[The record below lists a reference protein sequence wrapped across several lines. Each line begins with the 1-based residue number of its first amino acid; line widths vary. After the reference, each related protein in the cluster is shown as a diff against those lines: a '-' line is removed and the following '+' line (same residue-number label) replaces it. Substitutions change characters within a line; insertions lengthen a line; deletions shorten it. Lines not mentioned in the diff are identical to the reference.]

1 MAPPRIAD
9 QIGRVLGGRYRLVA
23 PLGTGASAHV
33 YVADDVKLRRR
44 VAVKVLHPALAQ
56 DETFLRRFRAE
67 AQSAA
72 ALRHPHVLQVFDW
85 GEDEDGPWLVL
96 EYLSGGSLRDM
107 LDRNARL
114 SPSQALLIGL
124 QAAQGLE
131 YAHRRGLVHRDIKP
145 ANLLFDD
152 EGRLVIADF
161 GLARA
166 LAEAAWTEPAGAIVG
181 TARYSSPEQAKGSRV
196 DGKADVYA
204 LALVLIEAVT
214 GRVPFAADTT
224 IATLMA
230 RIDTPVPVPAE
241 LDDLRDAIEAAGAP
255 DPLERA
261 DASDLV
267 RLLEDAAPRL
277 PRPAPLPIGRGDDT
291 IAVGPRDLDDLTI
304 LPPAADATR
313 ATPAVNGGG
322 VRLFDDEAPPVA
334 REPSDAAASARP
346 ARRWRVRIALFVLV
360 LLALG
365 AAGVAFAASG
375 IGTPSHPVPDLKTMT
390 LAQARAE
397 VADEKFSIDQTR
409 TAFDEQIP
417 KGQIIE
423 QSPLANDTLK
433 EGERVR
439 VVVSDG
445 PEPRSVPDLAN
456 KTGPEAKAA
465 LAERQLGYGE
475 KQAYSDT
482 VEKGRVIDWEPKDKA
497 PRDAVVTVTISQG
510 KEPKKIESF
519 PDRALDAVKRW
530 LADAGFLPKEEEA
543 FSDEVERGQVIGT
556 RPSEGSTAQ
565 PGDEVVVIVSKGPEM
580 VEVPNLRG
588 LSEAEAQSRLQ
599 AVGLRLGDRYG
610 PPNRPIFDSSPP
622 AGQQARKGSAIDV
635 YTR

>member
-1 MAPPRIAD
+1 MAPPRIAE

-85 GEDEDGPWLVL
+85 GEDDDGPWLVL

-107 LDRNARL
+107 LDRGVRL

-181 TARYSSPEQAKGSRV
+181 TARYASPEQAKGSRV

-204 LALVLIEAVT
+204 LSLVLIEAVT

-230 RIDTPVPVPAE
+230 RVDRSIDVPAE
-241 LDDLRDAIEAAGAP
+241 LDAMAPALEAAGRS
-255 DPLERA
+255 DSESRA
-261 DASDLV
+261 DASDVV
-267 RLLEDAAPRL
+267 RLLEDAATKL
-277 PRPAPLPIGRGDDT
+277 PRPEPLPIDD
-291 IAVGPRDLDDLTI
+291 IATVSLPAGVVDGPDDLTI
-304 LPPAADATR
+304 IPPSTTVSPAAAAAGGPRLYDDRAAAPPAADTA
-313 ATPAVNGGG
+313 
-322 VRLFDDEAPPVA
+322 
-334 REPSDAAASARP
+334 EPERP
-346 ARRWRVRIALFVLV
+346 ARRWRKRIALLVLV
-360 LLALG
+360 LALLG
-365 AAGVAFAASG
+365 GAGVAIAASG
-375 IGTPSHPVPDLKTMT
+375 VTKPSYAVPDLSGMT
-390 LAQARAE
+390 LDEANRE
-397 VADEKFSIDQTR
+397 VADEEFTVRQSQTK
-409 TAFDEQIP
+409 FDEDVP
-417 KGQIIE
+417 AGRIIG
-423 QSPLANDTLK
+423 QSPLPTRELK
-433 EGERVR
+433 EGERID

-445 PEPRSVPDLAN
+445 PQPRTVPDLTNMTAEEARAAIEELRLQYVE
-456 KTGPEAKAA
+456 GP
-465 LAERQLGYGE
+465 RR
-475 KQAYSDT
+475 YSED
-482 VEKGRVIDWEPKDKA
+482 VEKGRVVAWEPTGEVD
-497 PRDAVVTVTISQG
+497 RDSPVTVFLSDG
-510 KEPKKIESF
+510 KEPKEIPSLA
-519 PDRALDAVKRW
+519 DRAVDAVKG
-530 LADAGFLPKEEEA
+530 LLEGLGFIAKTEEA
-543 FSDEVERGQVIGT
+543 FSDEVEKGQVIST
-556 RPSEGSTAQ
+556 RPPEGSKVQ
-565 PGDEVVVIVSKGPEM
+565 PGNEVVVVVSKGPDT
-580 VEVPNLRG
+580 VAVPDVAGMTVTEADEKLRAAG
-588 LSEAEAQSRLQ
+588 LTTSGVQGSPSKLV
-599 AVGLRLGDRYG
+599 VGSNPR
-610 PPNRPIFDSSPP
+610 
-622 AGQQARKGSAIDV
+622 AGTQVKKGSGVTLI
-635 YTR
+635 TR